1 MTKSTASCRDVNLII
16 YHSIFRTMTFG
27 GKTRESSIANE
38 FRGRLFS
45 ASRPNSSTAA
55 KRALGLDDRKYSDL
69 SSNESL
75 SHTRNS
81 RSVQITDHFKGDI
94 KHVLSSSRSHN
105 FKNDRVVLV
114 TNQVPFYMFSNI
126 PFSKNSK
133 NAGR

>member
-1 MTKSTASCRDVNLII
+1 
-16 YHSIFRTMTFG
+16 MTFG
-27 GKTRESSIANE
+27 GKTRESTSVASE

-55 KRALGLDDRKYSDL
+55 KRALGLDDRKCSDL

-75 SHTRNS
+75 SHPRNP
-81 RSVQITDHFKGDI
+81 RSVHITDHFKGEI
-94 KHVLSSSRSHN
+94 KHVLSSNRNHN

-133 NAGR
+133 NTGR